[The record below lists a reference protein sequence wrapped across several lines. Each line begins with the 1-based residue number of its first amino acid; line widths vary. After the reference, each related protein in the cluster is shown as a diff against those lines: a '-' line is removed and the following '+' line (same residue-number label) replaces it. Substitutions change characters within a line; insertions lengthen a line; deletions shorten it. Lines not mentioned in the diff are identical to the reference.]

1 MSINKVMVS
10 GLAAGYLC
18 LVPSAKAEMPYKD
31 LPMERHAENAVMQ
44 PVKDV
49 NLRKDQIPAKLIAIQ
64 DHPYDLENMR
74 GCRALEIEIVQLNN
88 TLGPDINQLPEKSLT
103 EKREKGVSR
112 IAGSFIGGLIPF
124 RGVVRELTGANAAK
138 ERFLKAIA
146 AGNARR
152 SFLKGVAVAKGCFA
166 SPQPSKIT
174 LAYNLKG
181 F

>member
-1 MSINKVMVS
+1 MSFNKTMLS
-10 GLAAGYLC
+10 GLAVGYLC
-18 LVPSAKAEMPYKD
+18 LAPCAKAEMPNKD
-31 LPMERHAENAVMQ
+31 LSMERHAENAVMQ
-44 PVKDV
+44 PIKDV
-49 NLRKDQIPAKLIAIQ
+49 NLMKDPIPAKLIAIQ

-74 GCRALEIEIVQLNN
+74 GCRALEIEIAQLDSI
-88 TLGPDINQLPEKSLT
+88 LGPDINQLSEKSLT

-112 IAGSFIGGLIPF
+112 VAGSIIGGLIPF

-152 SFLKGVAVAKGCFA
+152 SFLKGVAVTKACLAPPRLF
-166 SPQPSKIT
+166 QIT